1 MIIFLA
7 HKHICTL
14 IRITIGLYGEDGNI
28 TNAIKLIYIQWNV
41 VARCAFN
48 FYVRYW
54 LKESQTNGQRCEW
67 NSIQYYD
74 DGDDDE
80 QIFPQVQSFNDHI
93 YYIALWFVI
102 KS

>member
-7 HKHICTL
+7 HKHIFML
-14 IRITIGLYGEDGNI
+14 IRIAIGLYGEDGNI

-48 FYVRYW
+48 FYVRYR

-74 DGDDDE
+74 DDDE
-80 QIFPQVQSFNDHI
+80 KIFPQDQSFNDHI
-93 YYIALWFVI
+93 YIGLWFVI